1 MKFVGHLK
9 ECHDTSKFT
18 LEKSNENANFLD
30 INISKDPLGNLH
42 TNLYCKPT
50 DSHNYLLYSSEH
62 PRHVLKG
69 IPYSQFLRLCRIC
82 SRECEFLENCF
93 MLSSHFIRRGYPK
106 NLVLNALERATKLDR
121 DEILNK
127 DFLKKSLE
135 ENTLTINTGNTPD
148 NTDKPSGTTPND
160 TKRFYCI
167 STHNP
172 LNPPIRDIVSKNW

>member
-1 MKFVGHLK
+1 MKLVGHHK

-30 INISKDPLGNLH
+30 INISKDPLGNLQ

-62 PRHVLKG
+62 PGHVLKG
-69 IPYSQFLRLCRIC
+69 IPYLQFLCLRRI
-82 SRECEFLENCF
+82 F
-93 MLSSHFIRRGYPK
+93 MLSSDFIRRGYPK

-135 ENTLTINTGNTPD
+135 ENTPTINTPNTPH

-167 STHNP
+167 TTHNP
-172 LNPPIRDIVSKNW
+172 LNPPIRDIVSKN